1 MRVILHT
8 EFGFSVF
15 EDGIERHYMRTR
27 SAMPSFCLPSPANLF
42 KAVNVLDLANF
53 VKETTKMTKQLTSAV
68 ASTGGESVADGC
80 RVSA

>member
-8 EFGFSVF
+8 EFGFSVTVF
-15 EDGIERHYMRTR
+15 EDGIERHHMRTR
-27 SAMPSFCLPSPANLF
+27 SAMPSFCLPANLF
-42 KAVNVLDLANF
+42 TVVNVLDLVNF